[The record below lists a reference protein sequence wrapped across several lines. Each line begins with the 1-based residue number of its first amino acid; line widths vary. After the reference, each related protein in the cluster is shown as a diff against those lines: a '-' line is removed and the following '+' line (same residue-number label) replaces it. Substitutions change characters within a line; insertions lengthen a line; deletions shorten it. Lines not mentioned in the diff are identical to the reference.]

1 MTASIS
7 DTIKKLSDSA
17 SAKIDLTT
25 TTRQKI
31 RLNCIYKES
40 EAPSFFLVF
49 PPKVL
54 PDTIDTEKICPVS
67 INAGSTTLALNA
79 QIIAIKGDRTL
90 ELVGKSSVRPES
102 LREFFRVDTKL
113 YITAEFEPQAL
124 GGAIPSWSIEG
135 RTLDLSGSGVLAI
148 FPEEPLSKQRI
159 ELSIDLDDD
168 NNPIQCIGHIVKVR
182 KLRKRRY
189 QVSFHFDSISPKDKD
204 TIISYCLREQ
214 RNSLRNM
221 IQTMD

>member
-148 FPEEPLSKQRI
+148 FPEEPLSKQRV
-159 ELSIDLDDD
+159 ELSIDRSTARAARLL
-168 NNPIQCIGHIVKVR
+168 PTPAAVR
-182 KLRKRRY
+182 QTAVIFGPTPCQAASLTCN
-189 QVSFHFDSISPKDKD
+189 SPALISPWHRS
-204 TIISYCLREQ
+204 TSPTSATWVTTGR
-214 RNSLRNM
+214 
-221 IQTMD
+221 